1 MAIAE
6 ITNRYRAESLRKFT
20 ASLFIAAGM
29 DADKAAV
36 VAEVLVMG
44 DMVAAAN
51 DAGDHALRADA
62 FAGLPDGLRYQPRP
76 GQISAVPD
84 KQAVAVADH

>member
-6 ITNRYRAESLRKFT
+6 ITNRYRAESLRKFA

-36 VAEVLVMG
+36 VADTLVMG
-44 DMVAAAN
+44 DMV
-51 DAGDHALRADA
+51 GQRTHGMALCPAITN
-62 FAGLPDGLRYQPRP
+62 GYESKKP
-76 GQISAVPD
+76 
-84 KQAVAVADH
+84 